1 MDIESKLKREGGS
14 RIQLGA
20 TEYHFAPGDDGA
32 HVAAVDDDEHVATL
46 LAIPEGFRIYKPT
59 AMQDAQQSNGGDIGQ
74 TSQESKSDSDDPT
87 EAEIAALRADLAA
100 QFEAKFG
107 KKPHYNLSIDKLRNA
122 LMSVQNDQ
130 G

>member
-46 LAIPEGFRIYKPT
+46 LAIPEGFRIYKQAGWPVEQAASVAPSEPEPDT
-59 AMQDAQQSNGGDIGQ
+59 
-74 TSQESKSDSDDPT
+74 EDPT

-130 G
+130 D

>member
-1 MDIESKLKREGGS
+1 MDIESKLQREGGS
-14 RIQLGA
+14 HIQLGA

-32 HVAAVDDDEHVATL
+32 HVAAVDDDDHVAIL
-46 LAIPEGFRIYKPT
+46 LAIPEGFRIYKPADVVAT
-59 AMQDAQQSNGGDIGQ
+59 QSEPIEQAEPEQPVDTDAAA
-74 TSQESKSDSDDPT
+74 
-87 EAEIAALRADLAA
+87 AELAALRSDLAT
-100 QFEAKFG
+100 QYEARFG